1 MNMFIIMIMSK
12 FVSGTDWLTMT
23 SCNILI
29 AGYVASARGF
39 RLYELRD
46 LLSSND
52 VTTTVAAAAA
62 APNIRNSESDIFN

>member
-1 MNMFIIMIMSK
+1 MNPKMCDEQIES
-12 FVSGTDWLTMT
+12 
-23 SCNILI
+23 LI
-29 AGYVASARGF
+29 DYWHNEPA
-39 RLYELRD
+39 LYDVTCWQYANADD